1 MCIKRPNQ
9 RIRLVPPLGASLKT
23 KLELKQW
30 SHWSGK
36 VVIPNPPLSAWR
48 SQGGWGSQLFRTNG
62 TTVLIQIWFLN
73 SRPKVERDG
82 FFGWAKFSSMLTFH
96 INGQWCS

>member
-36 VVIPNPPLSAWR
+36 VVIPNPPLSAEALK
-48 SQGGWGSQLFRTNG
+48 GGLGITTFPDQWDHCFNSSLVFKLAPKGG
-62 TTVLIQIWFLN
+62 TRRILWLG
-73 SRPKVERDG
+73 PKSC
-82 FFGWAKFSSMLTFH
+82 ALAMCYSS
-96 INGQWCS
+96 